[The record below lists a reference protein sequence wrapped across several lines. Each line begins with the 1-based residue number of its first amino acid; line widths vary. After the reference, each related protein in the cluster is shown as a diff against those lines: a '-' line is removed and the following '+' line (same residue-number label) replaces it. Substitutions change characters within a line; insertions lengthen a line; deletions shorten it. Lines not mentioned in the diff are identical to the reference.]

1 MAIVVRCPNPACG
14 KQYSLK
20 DELAGKAVK
29 CSACQQIFRVPAP
42 PVGDGAPRDRVP
54 TGDATSSALN
64 LAFDTSQAARP
75 APSDAAASAL
85 PQAFDTSQI
94 EKQAAPADPLLGAKI
109 AHYRIESQLGRGG
122 MGKVYKA
129 RNINLNKTCAIKILP
144 PEFATQD
151 RSLVDR
157 FIREA
162 RSAAAVEHPNVLP
175 VQFVGKVEENYFIGL
190 SA

>member
-1 MAIVVRCPNPACG
+1 MAIDAKCPNPSCG
-14 KQYSLK
+14 KEFALK
-20 DELAGKAVK
+20 DELAGKTVK
-29 CSACQQIFRVPAP
+29 CDACQQTFQVPAKP
-42 PVGDGAPRDRVP
+42 SVP
-54 TGDATSSALN
+54 AGGVTTSALP
-64 LAFDTSQAARP
+64 LGFDTSK
-75 APSDAAASAL
+75 
-85 PQAFDTSQI
+85 I
-94 EKQAAPADPLLGAKI
+94 EKKAEPADPLIGAKI

>member
-1 MAIVVRCPNPACG
+1 MSINAKCPNPACG
-14 KQYSLK
+14 KQYDLK
-20 DELAGKAVK
+20 DDLAGKTVK
-29 CSACQQIFRVPAP
+29 CPACQQAFQVPAKP
-42 PVGDGAPRDRVP
+42 SAP
-54 TGDATSSALN
+54 ALRH
-64 LAFDTSQAARP
+64 AQGGEQGRTAEGVAV
-75 APSDAAASAL
+75 SAL
-85 PQAFDTSQI
+85 PQGFDTSKI
-94 EKQAAPADPLLGAKI
+94 EKKAEPADPLIGAKI

>member
-1 MAIVVRCPNPACG
+1 MGIRVRCPNPACG
-14 KQYSLK
+14 KQYDLK

-29 CSACQQIFRVPAP
+29 CSACQQTFRVPAP
-42 PVGDGAPRDRVP
+42 PVGDGAPRDRGP

-75 APSDAAASAL
+75 GPSDAAPSAL
-85 PQAFDTSQI
+85 PLAFDTSKI
-94 EKQAAPADPLLGAKI
+94 EKQAAPADPLIGAKI